1 MFLSQLDELASDI
14 QIVPVVKPSSTNLVE
29 RCAVRDS
36 EPGTSALEAMSNHNP
51 PREARSTHHQTLTRD
66 ETAAKHA
73 KNELE
78 WRKGDNSQM
87 RQVAS
92 EAIILP
98 NASLGTSRADETREA
113 AQSRTAENLAEYE
126 HRRQEQLMPLL
137 TKAAENSGIK
147 TDTGLVATPPRS
159 TKLND
164 EQPTALAPADDQ
176 KGHSVDPMM
185 LHKRLEEM
193 RAKSSKSRSNGKS
206 STALSGH
213 VIPVSSENM
222 LKKQDGPAG
231 DATRET
237 ESTGLDQVASYFPP
251 TTNSDVEA
259 VKLRPGPV
267 ARSVASST
275 IHAPIKPSPL
285 KKAISPLGSPP
296 SVESEPEWNPG
307 QAKKIKGATTEMQ
320 LQRSLDAAG
329 SYSVEAPPISKLSP
343 PQMVTPAGHNPN
355 TGGIQTSDPYALLR
369 PTQSEPSSIVVDQDS
384 KSESSLSFESPALSI
399 EPESEE
405 PTKVL
410 PTETEN
416 KVAEA
421 IVDAKSGTIGDAV
434 QANQILTSADVLAGR
449 YGALKPKEGNVGRG
463 TFTLRRNG
471 DPELTRCSVFMRTS
485 LYLRDHGN
493 RRFG

>member
-14 QIVPVVKPSSTNLVE
+14 QVVPVVKPSSTNLVE
-29 RCAVRDS
+29 RCEVPGS
-36 EPGTSALEAMSNHNP
+36 EPGTSASEATSNHNP

-78 WRKGDNSQM
+78 WRKGNNSQM
-87 RQVAS
+87 RQVVS
-92 EAIILP
+92 EAILP
-98 NASLGTSRADETREA
+98 NASLGSSRADETREA
-113 AQSRTAENLAEYE
+113 AESRTAENLAEYE

-137 TKAAENSGIK
+137 TKAAEHSGIE
-147 TDTGLVATPPRS
+147 TDTGLVTTPPRS
-159 TKLND
+159 AKLNN
-164 EQPTALAPADDQ
+164 EQPTALPPADDQ
-176 KGHSVDPMM
+176 KGHSVDPTM

-206 STALSGH
+206 STASSGQ

-222 LKKQDGPAG
+222 LKKQDGSAG

-237 ESTGLDQVASYFPP
+237 ESMGLDQGASYFPP
-251 TTNSDVEA
+251 TTNSVVEA
-259 VKLRPGPV
+259 VKVRPGPV

-296 SVESEPEWNPG
+296 TVESEPEWNPG
-307 QAKKIKGATTEMQ
+307 QAKKIKGATPEMQ
-320 LQRSLDAAG
+320 LQRSSDAAG
-329 SYSVEAPPISKLSP
+329 PYSVEAPPISKLSP
-343 PQMVTPAGHNPN
+343 PQMETSTVHNPD

-369 PTQSEPSSIVVDQDS
+369 PTQSEPSSIIVDQDS
-384 KSESSLSFESPALSI
+384 KSESSLSFESPALSV
-399 EPESEE
+399 EPNSEE
-405 PTKVL
+405 LTKVL

-421 IVDAKSGTIGDAV
+421 IADAKSGTIGDAV
-434 QANQILTSADVLAGR
+434 QANQILTSADMLAGR
-449 YGALKPKEGNVGRG
+449 YGALKPEEADAGRG
-463 TFTLRRNG
+463 TVTLKRNG
-471 DPELTRCSVFMRTS
+471 DPELTSCSVFTRTS

>member
-1 MFLSQLDELASDI
+1 MFSFQLDELASDI

-29 RCAVRDS
+29 RCAVPGS
-36 EPGTSALEAMSNHNP
+36 EPSTSASEAMFNHNSP
-51 PREARSTHHQTLTRD
+51 QEARYTHHQALTPD
-66 ETAAKHA
+66 EAAAKHA

-78 WRKGDNSQM
+78 WRKGNNSQM
-87 RQVAS
+87 RQVVS
-92 EAIILP
+92 EAILP
-98 NASLGTSRADETREA
+98 NATLGSSRADETREA

-137 TKAAENSGIK
+137 TKAAEHSGIE
-147 TDTGLVATPPRS
+147 TEIELVATPPRS
-159 TKLND
+159 AKLNN
-164 EQPTALAPADDQ
+164 EQPTVLPPADDQ
-176 KGHSVDPMM
+176 KCHSVDPMM
-185 LHKRLEEM
+185 LHKRLEGM

-259 VKLRPGPV
+259 VKVRPGPV

-296 SVESEPEWNPG
+296 FVESEPEWNPG
-307 QAKKIKGATTEMQ
+307 QAKKIKGATPEMQ
-320 LQRSLDAAG
+320 LQRSSDAAD
-329 SYSVEAPPISKLSP
+329 SHSVEAPPRSKLSP
-343 PQMVTPAGHNPN
+343 PQMETPAAHNPN
-355 TGGIQTSDPYALLR
+355 TGGIQTSDPYALPR
-369 PTQSEPSSIVVDQDS
+369 PTQSEPSPIVADQDF
-384 KSESSLSFESPALSI
+384 KSESSLSFESPALSV
-399 EPESEE
+399 EPDSEQ

-416 KVAEA
+416 KVVEA
-421 IVDAKSGTIGDAV
+421 ITDAKSGTIGDTV
-434 QANQILTSADVLAGR
+434 QANQILTSADVVAGR
-449 YGALKPKEGNVGRG
+449 YGALKPEEADTGRG
-463 TFTLRRNG
+463 TSRSDATVTL
-471 DPELTRCSVFMRTS
+471 S
-485 LYLRDHGN
+485 
-493 RRFG
+493 